1 MQKII
6 TLVILHATKETKN
19 REEQR
24 QKKKKRKN
32 KIKTDNGNK
41 KSEAS
46 CNIMK
51 QSLAISSFF
60 SDLFFPRLI
69 VPR

>member
-6 TLVILHATKETKN
+6 TLVILHATKETKK
-19 REEQR
+19 QR
-24 QKKKKRKN
+24 GTKKKKRKN

-46 CNIMK
+46 CNIME

-60 SDLFFPRLI
+60 PDLFFPRLI

>member
-1 MQKII
+1 MQ
-6 TLVILHATKETKN
+6 
-19 REEQR
+19 
-24 QKKKKRKN
+24 QKKLKMERNKGTTKRKN

-46 CNIMK
+46 CNIME

-60 SDLFFPRLI
+60 PDLCFLRLI

>member
-1 MQKII
+1 MQQKKLKIERN
-6 TLVILHATKETKN
+6 KDK
-19 REEQR
+19 
-24 QKKKKRKN
+24 KKKKRKN

-51 QSLAISSFF
+51 QSLATSSFF

>member
-24 QKKKKRKN
+24 QKKRKN

-46 CNIMK
+46 CNIME

-60 SDLFFPRLI
+60 PDLCFPRLI

>member
-24 QKKKKRKN
+24 QKERKN

-46 CNIMK
+46 YNIME
-51 QSLAISSFF
+51 QS
-60 SDLFFPRLI
+60 
-69 VPR
+69 